1 VPHPS
6 TYWDLQVFGATD
18 PAGQVLDPNDT
29 ILTSLTGPDSVD
41 YNDGTNL
48 AVDPMFLDDFVYEL
62 RTAAAPGEGGN
73 TVQVSILPISP
84 NGDYHLATGSP
95 AIDQAAATVIPQL
108 AADYDGEVRPD
119 TTALLGDI
127 GADEFS
133 IQPVSPAQVIRLVT
147 PNGGEIIPTGQP
159 FTLQWQ
165 ASATFPSTVTY
176 RLQVSYNNGS
186 TWSTIPG
193 AEALAATTFS
203 WAVPAK
209 NKNMKKS
216 LIRVQAFDGGAKIG
230 QDVSDGV
237 FEVEVLKIVYPSA
250 ATVVFNEGVT
260 IAPPYGINWRL
271 NDVKKTVKKAKIE
284 VSKDNGAT
292 WTKADLTPD
301 ANAILNPAEGVEHQ
315 QTWTVPNVNKT
326 KAKAKIR
333 ITLLDNA
340 GTVITQDQNDVN
352 FTIAPVQ

>member
-1 VPHPS
+1 
-6 TYWDLQVFGATD
+6 
-18 PAGQVLDPNDT
+18 
-29 ILTSLTGPDSVD
+29 
-41 YNDGTNL
+41 
-48 AVDPMFLDDFVYEL
+48 
-62 RTAAAPGEGGN
+62 
-73 TVQVSILPISP
+73 
-84 NGDYHLATGSP
+84 
-95 AIDQAAATVIPQL
+95 
-108 AADYDGEVRPD
+108 
-119 TTALLGDI
+119 
-127 GADEFS
+127 
-133 IQPVSPAQVIRLVT
+133 
-147 PNGGEIIPTGQP
+147 
-159 FTLQWQ
+159 
-165 ASATFPSTVTY
+165 
-176 RLQVSYNNGS
+176 
-186 TWSTIPG
+186 
-193 AEALAATTFS
+193 
-203 WAVPAK
+203 
-209 NKNMKKS
+209 
-216 LIRVQAFDGGAKIG
+216 
-230 QDVSDGV
+230 VSDNV